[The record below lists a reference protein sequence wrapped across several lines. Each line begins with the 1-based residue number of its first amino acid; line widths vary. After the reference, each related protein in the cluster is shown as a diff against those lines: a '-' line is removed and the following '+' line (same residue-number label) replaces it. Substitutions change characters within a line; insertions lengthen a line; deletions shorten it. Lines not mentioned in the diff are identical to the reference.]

1 MPKNPL
7 EQGDT
12 DPGVTVQGWQEAEPK
27 RLIPAAPER
36 KTTKHPHEEKRAA
49 RLVGVTFPSSAWK
62 QYLASKAAELGDAK
76 RQSDLIVYLLS
87 YAIAALEAGDLQAP
101 DLAQIAGHQR
111 AGEALD
117 LFWEP

>member
-1 MPKNPL
+1 MPRKTPTEPTNADKMTEDL
-7 EQGDT
+7 LG
-12 DPGVTVQGWQEAEPK
+12 AIPK
-27 RLIPAAPER
+27 RRQGKER
-36 KTTKHPHEEKRAA
+36 KTTRHPHEEKRSA

-62 QYLASKAAELGDAK
+62 SYLADKATELGDAK

-87 YAIAALEAGDLQAP
+87 YAIAALESGELEAP
-101 DLAQIAGHQR
+101 DLGEIPGHRR